1 MYDEIVNKYYNVIL
15 NYCKAKMNGNKS
27 AAEDITQEVFLTLYQ
42 KINCLK
48 LSENIKLWLY
58 RTADNK
64 IKAYIRKNPSFLPI
78 DDCLEIT
85 EDYYPTLSENDFDCL
100 SNEEKTLL
108 IDYYSDKSRENI
120 AKAHQLNMNTLYIR
134 IHKIKQKII
143 AKNDKSNKIKV

>member
-143 AKNDKSNKIKV
+143 AKNGKNNKIKV